1 MLKSPKEII
10 KEALEQ
16 ATEQE
21 KKQFVAGEFS
31 KIRLTLLFT
40 LSALILWLFEA
51 MIVTSCNGVCLTRT
65 GTVEILLAVWPFM
78 MTIAYIQGV
87 CAMVRTLYLR
97 HKFHF

>member
-10 KEALEQ
+10 REALEQ

-40 LSALILWLFEA
+40 LSALIL
-51 MIVTSCNGVCLTRT
+51 
-65 GTVEILLAVWPFM
+65 
-78 MTIAYIQGV
+78 
-87 CAMVRTLYLR
+87 
-97 HKFHF
+97 